1 MLSDLIFVLNGVVP
15 IFIVVFIGWFLKR
28 KNFLTDEFV
37 RVADKLVFKLLLPC
51 FLFTKVADMEK
62 ESFRTED
69 VTVVAFALA
78 AVLAVSFGSLLI
90 CTPLIRDS
98 AKRGAFVQGVYRSNT
113 AILGVPFAENLFGAE
128 GARVAAI
135 LLAFVVPL
143 YNVIAVVILSLCD
156 PKKNETGKNA
166 HQKAVAVAKDIVKNP
181 LIISIALGLVVC
193 FSGVTLPKI
202 ADKTIAY
209 LAGASTPLALIAI
222 GANFNFSDMKGR
234 AALAVTAA
242 VMKTVCVPAC
252 VIFAAY
258 LLGFNGAHL
267 GALFVVFGTPAAV
280 SSYIMAKNMN
290 NDYKLASQ
298 IIVITTLFSALTV
311 SLGSFILFTSGLVM
325 R

>member
-15 IFIVVFIGWFLKR
+15 IFIVVFIGYFLKR
-28 KNFLTDEFV
+28 KGFLTDEFV

-51 FLFTKVADMEK
+51 FLFTKVADMDK
-62 ESFRTED
+62 DSFYAQD
-69 VTVVAFALA
+69 VTVVLFALA
-78 AVLAVSFGSLLI
+78 AVLAVSFGTLLI

-113 AILGVPFAENLFGAE
+113 AILGVPFAENLFGAD

-143 YNVIAVVILSLCD
+143 YNVIAVIILSVCD
-156 PKKNETGKNA
+156 PKKNEGQSVGQKA
-166 HQKAVAVAKDIVKNP
+166 KAVARDIVKNP
-181 LIISIALGLVVC
+181 LIISIAIGLVVC
-193 FSGVTLPKI
+193 FSGAELPKI

-222 GANFNFSDMKGR
+222 GANFSFSDMKGR
-234 AALAVTAA
+234 AGLAVTAS
-242 VMKTVCVPAC
+242 VLKTVCVPAC
-252 VIFAAY
+252 VIFAAN
-258 LLGFNGAHL
+258 LCGFNGAHL
-267 GALFVVFGTPAAV
+267 GALFIVFGTPAAV

-298 IIVITTLFSALTV
+298 IIVFTTLLSALTV
-311 SLGSFILFTSGLVM
+311 SAGSFLLFQSGLVL

>member
-1 MLSDLIFVLNGVVP
+1 MLSDLLFVLNGVVP
-15 IFIVVFIGWFLKR
+15 IFIVVFIGWCLMR
-28 KNFLTDEFV
+28 ASFLTSEFV
-37 RVADKLVFKLLLPC
+37 RVADRLVFKLLLPC
-51 FLFTKVADMEK
+51 FLFTKVADMDK
-62 ESFRTED
+62 DSFQKQD
-69 VTVVAFALA
+69 VTVVLFALA
-78 AVLAVSFGSLLI
+78 AVLVVAFGTLAV

-143 YNVIAVVILSLCD
+143 YNVIAVIILSICD
-156 PKKNETGKNA
+156 PKKQENGQSLGK
-166 HQKAVAVAKDIVKNP
+166 KIKAVAKDIVRNP
-181 LIISIALGLVVC
+181 LIIAIALGLIAR

-209 LAGASTPLALIAI
+209 LAGASTPLALLAI
-222 GANFNFSDMKGR
+222 GANFDFSDMKGR
-234 AALAVTAA
+234 AVLAVTAS
-242 VMKTVCVPAC
+242 VLKTVLVPAC
-252 VIFAAY
+252 VIAAA
-258 LLGFNGAHL
+258 LAFGFESAHL

-290 NDYKLASQ
+290 NDYRLASQ
-298 IIVITTLFSALTV
+298 IIVFTTLFSAFTV
-311 SLGSFILFTSGLVM
+311 SLGSFILFSSGLIA